1 MASWQRSQFGRM
13 VWRLFSWHGTVA
25 ILVAASFGGRPLF
38 AQQQKMSPTAVQQ
51 YVKQVIDKEIAA
63 AANDHSRWMYE
74 DDYRSPEKHVVKLV
88 VQTAD
93 GNLSRTI
100 LRNGHALTPQERE
113 KDESKM
119 QAVIND
125 PSVRAKQRRDS
136 AHDDAQSASLLKI
149 LPDAFVWTE
158 TGESNGLMTFHFVPK
173 ASYQPPT
180 YASRVFAA
188 MAGEMV
194 VNSRQQR
201 LVSLSGKLIRP
212 VEFGYGIFGKL
223 QQGGTFH
230 IIRSETGPGEWQ
242 ITEMHVHIEGHVL
255 FFKSISQQEDEITS
269 HFRPTPA
276 NLQLGQAARQLNDG
290 TIARELRVA
299 MPQ

>member
-1 MASWQRSQFGRM
+1 MTSWQDPQLDR
-13 VWRLFSWHGTVA
+13 VAWRVRPSHRTVA
-25 ILVAASFGGRPLF
+25 LSIAVLFAGQSLF
-38 AQQQKMSPTAVQQ
+38 AQRQKLSPIDAQQ

-113 KDESKM
+113 KDQAKM
-119 QAVIND
+119 QAVITD

-136 AHDDAQSASLLKI
+136 AHDDAQSASLMRI

-188 MAGEMV
+188 MAGDMV

-212 VEFGYGIFGKL
+212 VEFGFGIFGKL

-230 IIRSETGPGEWQ
+230 IIRSEIGPGEWQ
-242 ITEMHVHIEGHVL
+242 ITEMHVHIEGHIL

-269 HFRPTPA
+269 HFRPTPP
-276 NLQLGQAARQLNDG
+276 NLQLEQAARQLNDG
-290 TIARELRVA
+290 TIARELGVA